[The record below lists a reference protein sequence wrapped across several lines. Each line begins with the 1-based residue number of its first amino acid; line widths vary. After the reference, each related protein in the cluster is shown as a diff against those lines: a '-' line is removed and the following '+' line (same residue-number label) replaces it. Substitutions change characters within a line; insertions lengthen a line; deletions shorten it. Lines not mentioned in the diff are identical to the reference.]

1 MRDSIERIRR
11 DGYSEVLLKWAKK
24 WRAEKLGKDT
34 ANAGNGCISFTML
47 PFNGLCRYHR
57 GIVEKSAS
65 VIAEIS
71 LCKEIEV
78 DIQSR
83 ELLRVN
89 RMDLSG
95 IEHARV
101 LDLSDDGERWEGDVL
116 QNKPFGWGVLYDKDG
131 EKVYEGFR
139 IGDVNVCYGRSY
151 YPDVQK
157 VEYEGEIYKGKR
169 WGRGVQYDRNGNTV
183 FDGEWMDDEQIEK
196 SMVLNEENQLFHN
209 HIEELIISDGCCNGR
224 ECKVFDISFFIKLRR
239 LIIGNGCFKKVET
252 VRLIGLSQLER
263 VVVGDCCFKKDYHC
277 LYYDRH
283 CCFYLKNCPQLKE
296 LKMGCYSFS
305 DYSVCEIENVPS
317 LEVIEMGR
325 LNYYSYNFFYA
336 SLELKSDCERM
347 K

>member
-1 MRDSIERIRR
+1 MRDSVERIRR

-101 LDLSDDGERWEGDVL
+101 LDLSDNGERWEGDVL

-183 FDGEWMDDEQIEK
+183 FEGEWMDDEQIEK

-224 ECKVFDISFFIKLRR
+224 ECKVFDISFFIKLRQ

-317 LEVIEMGR
+317 LEVIEMGE
-325 LNYYSYNFFYA
+325 LNEESGNFYYA
-336 SLELKSDCERM
+336 SLELKSDSERM